1 VRRGGSGIALALA
14 RRIIE
19 EHGGSIAID
28 SDAARGTTVRI
39 ALPGSTAERT
49 PPRARRA
56 TSHPIERVV
65 ADKGAPSG
73 QGAPTGHGA

>member
-28 SDAARGTTVRI
+28 SDADRGTTVRV
-39 ALPGSTAERT
+39 ALPGSAPERT
-49 PPRARRA
+49 PARARKA
-56 TSHPIERVV
+56 TSRPIERVV
-65 ADKGAPSG
+65 ADKGASTG

>member
-28 SDAARGTTVRI
+28 SDADRGTTVSI

-49 PPRARRA
+49 PPRARKA
-56 TSHPIERVV
+56 TSHPTERVA

-73 QGAPTGHGA
+73 QGAPTGHSA